1 MMQMGYLL
9 VPLMLTYVSMYTEI
23 ANKKYSDIYHKHEED
38 RSNVFNISPMLSKDI
53 HTWTCF

>member
-1 MMQMGYLL
+1 
-9 VPLMLTYVSMYTEI
+9 MYTEI